1 MKITLKELKKQS
13 GLIEQ
18 WIVESVDL
26 SLYIAHAR
34 INGEERV
41 IAEDEKKILKR
52 RPGIFVL
59 TPKLKGQLPG
69 YLRSHKNSGRN
80 T

>member
-41 IAEDEKKILKR
+41 IAEDEKKINTG
-52 RPGIFVL
+52 RP
-59 TPKLKGQLPG
+59 
-69 YLRSHKNSGRN
+69 
-80 T
+80 